1 MIFFEPISFKVVL
14 MALFILFM
22 LVFVNEIT
30 RRNKYLSIFFYIL
43 IPIFLTIF
51 VWPTT
56 ASEQSLFA
64 WVKTYSA
71 LAGVICFMYI
81 RYKDGNVKKWVLVL
95 PALIL
100 GVNILEAVIVDFKSF
115 SVVND
120 VIDGVL
126 VIGGP
131 WNILNAIAGIISI
144 ITITGWFGIVIS
156 KKKSKDMIWPDLSI
170 YWIVAYSIWN
180 FAYCLNC
187 ISDRAFYAAFL
198 PIVSCS
204 IAVVFFRKGA
214 WLQHRAQTLAL
225 WAMTTI
231 TIPAFAATSE
241 FAVKSLNNETTLLI
255 LSIVSLL
262 ANLGVLIFEIYTV
275 RKYKRNI
282 FKDELYVEC
291 KFYKENLDDNGL
303 LKVK

>member
-1 MIFFEPISFKVVL
+1 MIFFEPIPFKVML
-14 MALFILFM
+14 MALFVLFM

-30 RRNKYLSIFFYIL
+30 RRNKYVSIIFYIL
-43 IPIFLTIF
+43 LPIFLTIF
-51 VWPTT
+51 VWPTS
-56 ASEQSLFA
+56 ASEQSMFA

-81 RYKDGNVKKWVLVL
+81 RYKDGAVKKWVLVL
-95 PALIL
+95 PAVIL
-100 GVNILEAVIVDFKSF
+100 AVNILEAIIVDFKSF
-115 SVVND
+115 SVVNEI
-120 VIDGVL
+120 IDGVT

-131 WNILNAIAGIISI
+131 WNIINGIAGIISI
-144 ITITGWFGIVIS
+144 LTITGWFGIVIS

-170 YWIVAYSIWN
+170 YWVVAYSIWN
-180 FAYCLNC
+180 LSYCLNC
-187 ISDRAFYAAFL
+187 ISDRAFYAAVL
-198 PIVSCS
+198 PMASCL
-204 IAVVFFRKGA
+204 IALLFFRKGA

-241 FAVKSLNNETTLLI
+241 FAVKSLNNEPALLI

-262 ANLGVLIFEIYTV
+262 ANVGVLVFEIYTV

-282 FKDELYVEC
+282 FKDDLYVER
-291 KFYKENLDDNGL
+291 KFYKQSLEDNEL
-303 LKVK
+303 LNV

>member
-1 MIFFEPISFKVVL
+1 
-14 MALFILFM
+14 
-22 LVFVNEIT
+22 
-30 RRNKYLSIFFYIL
+30 
-43 IPIFLTIF
+43 
-51 VWPTT
+51 
-56 ASEQSLFA
+56 
-64 WVKTYSA
+64 
-71 LAGVICFMYI
+71 MYI

-100 GVNILEAVIVDFKSF
+100 GVNLLEAVIVDFKSF
-115 SVVND
+115 SVVNE
-120 VIDGVL
+120 VIDGVR

-198 PIVSCS
+198 PIVSCL

-282 FKDELYVEC
+282 FKESYM
-291 KFYKENLDDNGL
+291 
-303 LKVK
+303 